1 VINKIN
7 QWNLLLPNVKPY
19 YAIKSNPEHYILNI
33 MKQFNINYDC
43 ASKNEIKTIL
53 GNNCHGDKIIFA
65 NPSKIPGHILYAKN
79 NNIKL
84 LTFDSFDEMN
94 KIKLLYPKAQ
104 LIIRIK
110 VDDSHSE
117 LKFNTKYGVNLCE
130 VNMMLRYASLLEL
143 NVVGVSFHVG
153 SRCNN
158 TEVYNS
164 ALYSARQVYEIA
176 LSHNYNL
183 SIVDIGGG
191 FPGYDDYAF
200 RKMSMSIH
208 TGIHEYF
215 NNIKINFIAE
225 PGRYFASSA
234 YTLVTRVI
242 NRKIY
247 TDKII
252 YYINEGVYGCFN
264 NTLTDKEQVTLNT
277 LKPTTKLIK
286 STVFGP
292 SCDSIDCI
300 ANNINL
306 PELDIGDYIYAE
318 NMGAYTV
325 SCATNFNGFTPAKV
339 KYILY

>member
-1 VINKIN
+1 
-7 QWNLLLPNVKPY
+7 
-19 YAIKSNPEHYILNI
+19 

-53 GNNCHGDKIIFA
+53 DNNCHGDKIIFA
-65 NPSKIPGHILYAKN
+65 NPSKIPEHILYAKN

-110 VDDSHSE
+110 VDDSQSD
-117 LKFNTKYGVNLCE
+117 LKFNTKYGVDIND
-130 VNMMLRYASLLEL
+130 VPMMLRYASLLEL

-153 SRCNN
+153 SRCKN
-158 TEVYNS
+158 TDVYNS
-164 ALYSARQVYEIA
+164 ALYLTRQVYDIA
-176 LSHNYNL
+176 LKYDYRL

-208 TGIHEYF
+208 MGIHEYF
-215 NNIKINFIAE
+215 NKIKINFIAE

-234 YTLVTRVI
+234 YTIVAKVI

-247 TDKII
+247 TDKTI

-264 NTLTDKEQVTLNT
+264 NTLTDKEPIIINT
-277 LKPTTKLIK
+277 LKSNDKLFNTTI
-286 STVFGP
+286 FGP
-292 SCDSIDCI
+292 SCDSLDCI
-300 ANNINL
+300 ANNIKL
-306 PELDIGDYIYAE
+306 PELEIGDYIYAE

-325 SCATNFNGFTPAKV
+325 SCATNFNGLVPAKV